1 MLTYTRCM
9 DSALCVPLMIDAVA
23 FCHYFAARNV
33 SAVDAARGLSYLFKV
48 FLNSSHQPI
57 FPHLSHP
64 ILPTSHP
71 HHSLTTQLTHPLIS
85 LTFLSQAQRGRRCG
99 RLRPALR
106 PAAWRGVASPGYSIC
121 GPPSGRRGVATSGD
135 AGGGVPA
142 AEGSE
147 AAEVV

>member
-1 MLTYTRCM
+1 MGDEKRDTVEYTSEAFMGSEHTMLTYTRCM

-64 ILPTSHP
+64 ILPTSHR

-85 LTFLSQAQRGRRCG
+85 LTFLSQAQRGRR
-99 RLRPALR
+99 
-106 PAAWRGVASPGYSIC
+106 
-121 GPPSGRRGVATSGD
+121 
-135 AGGGVPA
+135 
-142 AEGSE
+142 
-147 AAEVV
+147 